1 MMRLA
6 HSASGKLFLPE
17 PEDEV
22 DGLSGLPTQELTE
35 AGVHPREV
43 FIESLQMWF
52 DVRSR
57 YLQWTDGRL
66 AQMLIATDVTAR
78 RRVEELAQQQAEK
91 VLHAFQPGVTAH
103 PMRRP
108 VKIQS
113 DREQRPRQQ
122 RRQTR

>member
-1 MMRLA
+1 MCIRDRIRDIRQQDRQIA
-6 HSASGKLFLPE
+6 QRQPQQRRGRAPIQIDGKK
-17 PEDEV
+17 
-22 DGLSGLPTQELTE
+22 
-35 AGVHPREV
+35 H
-43 FIESLQMWF
+43 
-52 DVRSR
+52 
-57 YLQWTDGRL
+57 
-66 AQMLIATDVTAR
+66 
-78 RRVEELAQQQAEK
+78 AQQQAEK